1 MGHKTKMIIGASV
14 AALMYSGSA
23 IAQDASETGETADE
37 RTLQTVTVKGI
48 RGSLKA
54 SLDVKRDSNQ
64 IVDAVSAEDVG
75 KFPDSNVAE
84 SLQRITGVAIDRS
97 GGEGQFITVRGLG
110 PEFNTVLLNGRT
122 IATDNDGREFSFDVL
137 SSDIIQRAEV
147 FKTATPNLQSGGIG
161 STVNIVT
168 ARPFDRPGQSFTASV
183 AGTYDT
189 LREEASPDLTAV
201 GSWTNEDRTFG
212 FLLGASY
219 SDRAIQED
227 SSFTNGY
234 ALRSGDDS
242 VPFPVTSTGL
252 VDIAPSDDPA
262 VADPPGLNG
271 PTDAIQPLAEG
282 ARVQQ
287 QVVHSRDIQDRE
299 RLTINGAAQ
308 FRPNDRLT
316 FTLDGLYSE
325 FDVQSFATQFSGFFS
340 PPFIDPVIAQNGT
353 VTSFSRPGQDFAAN
367 NPAIA
372 GLVGLSQNDN
382 VVTSN
387 NRLAETYQIGGN
399 VEWEFSDSLTFE
411 FDVSASNAQRDG
423 TNPFIVIGAL
433 APTSPLIELPNDNGI
448 STITNLS
455 GLTDTSIQRLHF
467 VNVDRNVVEDDV
479 LEFQGHG
486 KWEIDR
492 GPLAAIGFGASY
504 TDREK
509 TRDNFTNFSPTQ
521 GGDIFCAYCGYN
533 VALQNPGILSPFSFD
548 GFLSGVAGSGQVPS
562 QILGFS
568 IADAFAE
575 LNDTANITDPNRN
588 GLTGADRAA
597 NDADLIARR
606 DAAGNSVFGFYTPE
620 FNPGGSFGV
629 EEEIT
634 SFYANSE
641 WEGDFGGDLPWA
653 ANFGFRLARTELVSS
668 GFDQPVLLFRE
679 TPGDTQL
686 LVDFGPT
693 TAVSVENDY
702 INFLPSANVKLE
714 PTEDTV
720 LRFSYSQTVTRP
732 TLTALGVNNTFGG
745 RSNAPTSGGGNPQLE
760 AFESSNWDASFE
772 WYFDDVSYF
781 SIAGFYKDF
790 ENFLEEGVLTVPG
803 QVEIPVG
810 NQQNL
815 DGPAPILV
823 DVDFQDRRTRN
834 GETGSITGLEIAYQ
848 RTFEQLPEPWDG
860 LGAAAN
866 YTYVTSNIDR
876 AEGTAA
882 VDCDYNG
889 LSPHSFNVS
898 GFYEKD
904 GISARLAYNYRDEFL
919 FECNSDFSE
928 PRNREAFGQ
937 LDFSASYDV
946 NDTFQIFFE
955 GINITDEDTRDFSR
969 FENRFLTYSDT
980 GSRYQLGVRAS
991 Y

>member
-1 MGHKTKMIIGASV
+1 MGQKTNYILSASV
-14 AALMYSGSA
+14 AALLCGGAA
-23 IAQDASETGETADE
+23 IAQDAGTEEAAEE

-147 FKTATPNLQSGGIG
+147 FKTATPNLISGGIG
-161 STVNIVT
+161 STVNVVT
-168 ARPFDRPGQSFTASV
+168 ARPFDRPGSNFTVSAS
-183 AGTYDT
+183 GMYDT
-189 LREEASPDLTAV
+189 LREEMSPEVTAV
-201 GSWTNEDRTFG
+201 GSWTNADRSLG
-212 FLLGASY
+212 VLLGGSY
-219 SDRAIQED
+219 SDRSVQED
-227 SSFTNGY
+227 SSFTNGF
-234 ALRSGDDS
+234 ALRSGDAAVLAPES
-242 VPFPVTSTGL
+242 SSGL
-252 VDIAPSDDPA
+252 TTVDTL
-262 VADPPGLNG
+262 AD
-271 PTDAIQPLAEG
+271 G

-308 FRPNDRLT
+308 FRPNDQMT

-325 FDVQSFATQFSGFFS
+325 FDVQSNATQFSGFFS
-340 PPFIDPVIAQNGT
+340 PPFIDPVIDGNGT
-353 VTSFSRPGQDFAAN
+353 VTSFSRPGQDFAAR

-372 GLVGLSQNDN
+372 ATVGLSQNDN
-382 VVTSN
+382 VITSN
-387 NRLAETYQIGGN
+387 NRLAETYMIGGN
-399 VEWEFSDSLTFE
+399 LDWDLSDSFSLN

-433 APTSPLIELPNDNGI
+433 APTSPLIQLPNSDGI

-467 VNVDRNVVEDDV
+467 VNVERNMVEDDV
-479 LEFQGHG
+479 LEFKADGD
-486 KWEIDR
+486 WSIDR
-492 GPLAAIGFGASY
+492 GPLASIAFGASY

-509 TRDNFTNFSPTQ
+509 TRDNFTNFAPSQ

-533 VALQNPGILSPFSFD
+533 VALQNPGILTPFSFD
-548 GFLSGVAGSGQVPS
+548 GFLSDASGSGSVPS

-588 GLTGADRAA
+588 GLTGAERAA

-606 DAAGNSVFGFYTPE
+606 DAAGNSVYGFYTPA

-629 EEEIT
+629 EEQIT
-634 SFYANSE
+634 AFYANTE
-641 WEGDFGGDLPWA
+641 WEGDFGGELPWA
-653 ANFGFRLARTELVSS
+653 ANFGFRIAQTELTSS

-693 TAVSVENDY
+693 TAVSVSNDY
-702 INFLPSANVKLE
+702 INFLPSANIKIE
-714 PTEDTV
+714 PTDDTV
-720 LRFSYSQTVTRP
+720 VRFSFSETVTRP

-745 RSNAPTSGGGNPQLE
+745 RSNAPVSGGGNPQLE

-781 SIAGFYKDF
+781 SVAAFHKDF
-790 ENFLEEGVLTVPG
+790 ENFLEAQTLAVPG
-803 QVEIPVG
+803 QVQIPVG
-810 NQQNL
+810 NPQNPA
-815 DGPAPILV
+815 GPDPILV
-823 DVDFQDRRTRN
+823 NVDFQDTRTRN
-834 GETGSITGLEIAYQ
+834 GETGSISGLEIAYQ
-848 RTFEQLPEPWDG
+848 RTFDQLPEPWDG

-876 AEGTAA
+876 DPTSGAS
-882 VDCDYNG
+882 DCDYNG
-889 LSPHSFNVS
+889 LSPNSFNIS
-898 GFYEKD
+898 GFYEKN

-919 FECNSDFSE
+919 FQCFSNFSE
-928 PRNREAFGQ
+928 PREREEFGQ

-946 NDTFQIFFE
+946 NDTFQVFFE

-969 FENRFLTYSDT
+969 FKNRFLTYSDT

-991 Y
+991 F

>member
-1 MGHKTKMIIGASV
+1 MGHKTKIFVGASV
-14 AALMYSGSA
+14 AALMYGGSA
-23 IAQDASETGETADE
+23 IAQDAGETSETADE

-189 LREEASPDLTAV
+189 LREEVSPDLTAV
-201 GSWTNEDRTFG
+201 GSWTNDDRTLG
-212 FLLGASY
+212 LLLGASF
-219 SDRAIQED
+219 SDRAVQED
-227 SSFTNGY
+227 SSFTNGF
-234 ALRSGDDS
+234 ALRSGD
-242 VPFPVTSTGL
+242 
-252 VDIAPSDDPA
+252 PA
-262 VADPPGLNG
+262 VLAPEGSSGLTTVGALAD
-271 PTDAIQPLAEG
+271 G

-287 QVVHSRDIQDRE
+287 QVVHSRDVQDRE

-308 FRPNDRLT
+308 FRPNDRMT
-316 FTLDGLYSE
+316 FTVDGLYSE

-340 PPFIDPVIAQNGT
+340 PPFIDPVIDANGT
-353 VTSFSRPGQDFAAN
+353 VTSFSRPGQDFAAR

-372 GLVGLSQNDN
+372 ATVGLSQNDN
-382 VVTSN
+382 VITSN

-399 VEWEFSDSLTFE
+399 LEWDVSDALSLD

-433 APTSPLIELPNDNGI
+433 APTSPLIQLPNSDGI

-467 VNVDRNVVEDDV
+467 VNVERNMVEDDV
-479 LEFQGHG
+479 LEFQANG
-486 KWEIDR
+486 KWAINR
-492 GPLAAIGFGASY
+492 GPLAAIGFGASF

-509 TRDNFTNFSPTQ
+509 TRDNFTNFSPSQ

-533 VALQNPGILSPFSFD
+533 VALQNAGILTPFSFD
-548 GFLSGVAGSGQVPS
+548 GFLDGVSGSGQVPA

-588 GLTGADRAA
+588 GLTGAARAA

-606 DAAGNSVFGFYTPE
+606 DAAGNSVFGFYTPA

-629 EEEIT
+629 EEQIT
-634 SFYANSE
+634 SFYANTE
-641 WEGDFGGDLPWA
+641 WEGDFGGELPWS
-653 ANFGFRLARTELVSS
+653 ANFGFRLAQTEVVSS
-668 GFDQPVLLFRE
+668 GFDQPVLQFRE

-693 TAVSVENDY
+693 TAVSVSNDY
-702 INFLPSANVKLE
+702 INFLPSANIKLE

-720 LRFSYSQTVTRP
+720 VRFSFSETVTRP

-745 RSNAPTSGGGNPQLE
+745 RSNAPVSGGGNPQLE

-781 SIAGFYKDF
+781 SVAAFYKDF
-790 ENFLEEGVLTVPG
+790 ENFLEAQTLPVPG

-810 NQQNL
+810 NPQNPT
-815 DGPAPILV
+815 GPNPLLV
-823 DVDFQDRRTRN
+823 NVDFQDTRTRN

-848 RTFEQLPEPWDG
+848 RTFDQLPEPWDG

-866 YTYVTSNIDR
+866 YTYVTSNINRDPNSG
-876 AEGTAA
+876 AS
-882 VDCDYNG
+882 DCDYNG
-889 LSPHSFNVS
+889 LSPNSFNVS

-919 FECNSDFSE
+919 FQCFSNFSE
-928 PRNREAFGQ
+928 PREREAFGQ

-980 GSRYQLGVRAS
+980 GSRYQIGVRAA

>member
-1 MGHKTKMIIGASV
+1 MGHKTKIVVSASV
-14 AALMYSGSA
+14 AALMCTA
-23 IAQDASETGETADE
+23 NALAQDASDTEAADE
-37 RTLQTVTVKGI
+37 RTLQTVTVTGI

-75 KFPDSNVAE
+75 KFPDANVAE

-168 ARPFDRPGQSFTASV
+168 ARPFDRPGTSFTVSA

-189 LREEASPDLTAV
+189 LREEVSPDLTAV
-201 GSWTNEDRTFG
+201 GSWTNVDNTFG

-219 SDRAIQED
+219 SDRAVQED

-234 ALRSGDDS
+234 ALRSGD
-242 VPFPVTSTGL
+242 
-252 VDIAPSDDPA
+252 PA
-262 VADPPGLNG
+262 VLAPEGSSGLTTVGALAD
-271 PTDAIQPLAEG
+271 G

-287 QVVHSRDIQDRE
+287 QVVHSRDVQDRE
-299 RLTINGAAQ
+299 RLTLNGAAQ
-308 FRPNDRLT
+308 FRPNENMT

-325 FDVQSFATQFSGFFS
+325 FDIQSFATQFSGFFS
-340 PPFIDPVIAQNGT
+340 PPFIDPVIDGNGT
-353 VTSFSRPGQDFAAN
+353 VVSFSRPGEDFAAR
-367 NPAIA
+367 NPDIA
-372 GLVGLSQNDN
+372 AVVGLSQNDN

-387 NRLAETYQIGGN
+387 NRLAETYMIGGN
-399 VEWEFSDSLTFE
+399 LEWDVNDSLSLE

-433 APTSPLIELPNDNGI
+433 APTSPLIQLPNNDGI
-448 STITNLS
+448 STITNLT

-467 VNVDRNVVEDDV
+467 VNVERNMVEDDV
-479 LEFQGHG
+479 LEFAADG
-486 KWEIDR
+486 KWDINR

-509 TRDNFTNFSPTQ
+509 TRDNFTNFSPSQ

-533 VALQNPGILSPFSFD
+533 VALQNPGILTPFSFG
-548 GFLSGVAGSGQVPS
+548 GFLSDASGSGAVPS

-568 IADAFAE
+568 IADAFRE
-575 LNDTANITDPNRN
+575 LNDTANITDAARN
-588 GLTGADRAA
+588 GLTGAARAA

-606 DAAGNSVFGFYTPE
+606 DAAGNSVFGFYTPA

-629 EEEIT
+629 EEQIT
-634 SFYANSE
+634 AFYANTE
-641 WEGDFGGDLPWA
+641 WEGDFGGELPWS
-653 ANFGFRLARTELVSS
+653 ANFGFRLAQTEVVSS
-668 GFDQPVLLFRE
+668 GFDQPVLQFRE

-693 TAVSVENDY
+693 SAVSVSNDY
-702 INFLPSANVKLE
+702 INFLPSANIKLE
-714 PTEDTV
+714 PTEDTIV
-720 LRFSYSQTVTRP
+720 RFSFSETVTRP

-745 RSNAPTSGGGNPQLE
+745 RSNAPTSGGGNPTLE

-781 SIAGFYKDF
+781 SIAAFYKDF
-790 ENFLEEGVLTVPG
+790 ENFLEAQTLPVAG
-803 QVEIPVG
+803 QVQIPVG
-810 NQQNL
+810 NPQNPT
-815 DGPAPILV
+815 GPDPILV
-823 DVDFQDRRTRN
+823 NVDFQDTRTRN

-848 RTFEQLPEPWDG
+848 RTFDQLPEPWDG

-876 AEGTAA
+876 AEGSGAS
-882 VDCDYNG
+882 DCDYNG
-889 LSPHSFNVS
+889 LSPHSFNLS

-919 FECNSDFSE
+919 FQCFSNFSE
-928 PRNREAFGQ
+928 PRTREAFGQ

-946 NDTFQIFFE
+946 GERFQIFFE

-980 GSRYQLGVRAS
+980 GARYQLGVRAT

>member
-1 MGHKTKMIIGASV
+1 MGHKTKMIVGASV
-14 AALMYSGSA
+14 AALMLGGTA
-23 IAQDASETGETADE
+23 VAQDANDNGETADE

-189 LREEASPDLTAV
+189 LREEVSPDLTAV
-201 GSWTNEDRTFG
+201 GSWTNADRTFG
-212 FLLGASY
+212 ILAGASF
-219 SDRAIQED
+219 SDRAVQED
-227 SSFTNGY
+227 SSFTNGF
-234 ALRSGDDS
+234 ALRSGD
-242 VPFPVTSTGL
+242 
-252 VDIAPSDDPA
+252 PA
-262 VADPPGLNG
+262 VLAPESSSGLTTVG
-271 PTDAIQPLAEG
+271 ALPDG

-299 RLTINGAAQ
+299 RLTLNGAAQ
-308 FRPNDRLT
+308 FRPNDRMT
-316 FTLDGLYSE
+316 ITIDGLYSE

-340 PPFIDPVIAQNGT
+340 PPFIDPVIDANGT
-353 VTSFSRPGQDFAAN
+353 VVSFSRPGEDFAAR

-372 GLVGLSQNDN
+372 ATVGLSQNDN

-399 VEWEFSDSLTFE
+399 LEWEVSDSLSLD

-433 APTSPLIELPNDNGI
+433 APTSPLIQLPNSDGI

-467 VNVDRNVVEDDV
+467 VNVERNMVEDDV
-479 LEFQGHG
+479 LEFQANG
-486 KWEIDR
+486 KWDINR
-492 GPLAAIGFGASY
+492 GPLAAIAFGASY

-533 VALQNPGILSPFSFD
+533 VALQNPGILSPFAFD
-548 GFLSGVAGSGQVPS
+548 GFLDDASGSGQVPS

-588 GLTGADRAA
+588 GLTGAERAA

-629 EEEIT
+629 EEQIT
-634 SFYANSE
+634 SFYANTE
-641 WEGDFGGDLPWA
+641 WEGDFGGELPWS
-653 ANFGFRLARTELVSS
+653 ANFGFRLAQTEVVSS
-668 GFDQPVLLFRE
+668 GFDQPVLQFRE

-693 TAVSVENDY
+693 TAVSVSNDY
-702 INFLPSANVKLE
+702 INFLPSANIKLE

-720 LRFSYSQTVTRP
+720 VRFSFSETVTRP

-745 RSNAPTSGGGNPQLE
+745 RSNAPVSGGGNPSLE

-781 SIAGFYKDF
+781 SVAAFYKDF
-790 ENFLEEGVLTVPG
+790 ENFLEAQTLPVPG
-803 QVEIPVG
+803 QVQIPVG
-810 NQQNL
+810 NPQNPT
-815 DGPAPILV
+815 GPDPILV
-823 DVDFQDRRTRN
+823 NVDFQDTRTRN

-848 RTFEQLPEPWDG
+848 RTFDQLPEPWDG

-866 YTYVTSNIDR
+866 YTYVTSNINRDPNSG
-876 AEGTAA
+876 AS
-882 VDCDYNG
+882 DCDYNG
-889 LSPHSFNVS
+889 LSPNSFNVS

-919 FECNSDFSE
+919 FQCFSDFSE
-928 PRNREAFGQ
+928 PREREAFGQ

>member
-1 MGHKTKMIIGASV
+1 MDKKFKCILGV
-14 AALMYSGSA
+14 SA
-23 IAQDASETGETADE
+23 IALMCGGISVAQETTTQTEAGEE
-37 RTLQTVTVKGI
+37 RTLQTVTVTGI
-48 RGSLKA
+48 RGSLQQ
-54 SLDVKRDSNQ
+54 SLDIKRNSNQ
-64 IVDAVSAEDVG
+64 VVDAVSAEDVG
-75 KFPDSNVAE
+75 KFPDANVAE

-147 FKTATPNLQSGGIG
+147 FKTSTPNLQSGGIG

-168 ARPFDRPGQSFTASV
+168 ARPFDRPGTNFTVSA

-189 LREEASPDLTAV
+189 LREDTSPDLTAV
-201 GSWTNEDRTFG
+201 GSWTNPDNSFG

-219 SDRAIQED
+219 SDRKVQED
-227 SSFTNGY
+227 SSFTNGF
-234 ALRSGDDS
+234 ALRSGD
-242 VPFPVTSTGL
+242 
-252 VDIAPSDDPA
+252 PA
-262 VADPPGLNG
+262 VLAPESSSGLTEIG
-271 PTDAIQPLAEG
+271 ALPDG

-299 RLTINGAAQ
+299 RITVNGAAQ
-308 FRPNDRLT
+308 FSPSDTITVT
-316 FTLDGLYSE
+316 FDGLYSE
-325 FDVQSFATQFSGFFS
+325 FDVQSSAMQFSGFFS
-340 PPFIDPVIAQNGT
+340 PPFIDPVIDGNGT
-353 VTSFSRPGQDFAAN
+353 VVSFSRPGQDFAAR
-367 NPAIA
+367 NPDIA
-372 GLVGLSQNDN
+372 ASVGLSQNDN

-387 NRLAETYQIGGN
+387 NRLAETYMVGGH
-399 VEWEFSDSLTFE
+399 VEWEASDALTFN

-433 APTSPLIELPNDNGI
+433 APTSPLIQLPNSDGI

-467 VNVDRNVVEDDV
+467 VNVERNKVEDDI
-479 LEFQGHG
+479 LEFKADGR
-486 KWEIDR
+486 WSVDR
-492 GPLAAIGFGASY
+492 GPLSAIAFGASF

-509 TRDNFTNFSPTQ
+509 TRDNFTNFSPSQ

-533 VALQNPGILSPFSFD
+533 VALENPGILSPFSFS
-548 GFLSGVAGSGQVPS
+548 GFLDDASGSGAVPG

-575 LNDTANITDPNRN
+575 LNDTANITDPARN

-606 DAAGNSVFGFYTPE
+606 DAAGNSVFGFYTPA

-629 EEEIT
+629 EEQIT
-634 SFYANSE
+634 SFYANTE
-641 WEGDFGGDLPWA
+641 WEGDFDGALPWS
-653 ANFGFRLARTELVSS
+653 ANFGVRLAQTETISS
-668 GFDQPVLLFRE
+668 GFDQPVLQFRE

-686 LVDFGPT
+686 LVDFGET
-693 TAVSVENDY
+693 TAVSVSNDY
-702 INFLPSANVKLE
+702 ISFLPSANIKLE

-720 LRFSYSQTVTRP
+720 VRFSYSETVTRP
-732 TLTALGVNNTFGG
+732 TLTSLGVNNTFGG
-745 RSNAPTSGGGNPQLE
+745 RSNAPVSGGGNPSLE

-772 WYFDDVSYF
+772 WYFNDVSYF
-781 SIAGFYKDF
+781 SIAAFYKDF
-790 ENFLEEGVLTVPG
+790 ENFLEAQTLPVAGTVLIPPG
-803 QVEIPVG
+803 NPLNV
-810 NQQNL
+810 
-815 DGPAPILV
+815 DGTEDLALA
-823 DVDFQDRRTRN
+823 VDFQDTRTRN
-834 GETGSITGLEIAYQ
+834 GETGSITGIEIAYQ
-848 RTFEQLPEPWDG
+848 RTFDDLPTPWDG

-876 AEGTAA
+876 AEGSGAS
-882 VDCDYNG
+882 DCDYNG
-889 LSPHSFNVS
+889 LSPNTFNIS

-904 GISARLAYNYRDEFL
+904 GISTRLAYNYRDEFL
-919 FECNSDFSE
+919 FQCFSDFSE
-928 PRNREAFGQ
+928 PREREAFGQ
-937 LDFSASYDV
+937 LDFSAAYDV
-946 NDTFQIFFE
+946 NQTFQVFFE
-955 GINITDEDTRDFSR
+955 GINILDEDTRDFSR

-991 Y
+991 F

>member
-1 MGHKTKMIIGASV
+1 MGHTLKFAISASV
-14 AALMYSGSA
+14 AALLCGGVA
-23 IAQDASETGETADE
+23 IAQESADTPETADE

-54 SLDVKRDSNQ
+54 SLDVKRAANQ

-75 KFPDSNVAE
+75 KFPDANVAE

-147 FKTATPNLQSGGIG
+147 FKTATPDLQSGGIG

-168 ARPFDRPGQSFTASV
+168 ARPFDRPGTNFTASV

-189 LREEASPDLTAV
+189 LREETSPEITAV
-201 GSWTNEDRTFG
+201 GSWTNTNNSFG
-212 FLLGASY
+212 VLLGASF
-219 SDRAIQED
+219 SDRKVQED
-227 SSFTNGY
+227 SSFTNGF
-234 ALRSGDDS
+234 ADRSGNAS
-242 VPFPVTSTGL
+242 IPFDVTSTGL
-252 VDIAPSDDPA
+252 VDILDSTDP
-262 VADPPGLNG
+262 GFNG
-271 PTDAIQPLAEG
+271 PTDAIQPLADG

-287 QVVHSRDIQDRE
+287 QVVHSRDVQDRE

-308 FRPNDRLT
+308 FRPNDRMT
-316 FTLDGLYSE
+316 FTLDGLYTE

-340 PPFIDPVIAQNGT
+340 PPFIDPVIDENGT
-353 VTSFSRPGQDFAAN
+353 VVSFSRPGQEFATN
-367 NPAIA
+367 NPSIA
-372 GLVGLSQNDN
+372 ADVGLSQNDN

-387 NRLAETYQIGGN
+387 NRLAETYMIGGN
-399 VEWEFSDSLTFE
+399 LEWDVSDSLSLE

-423 TNPFIVIGAL
+423 TDPFIVIGAL
-433 APTSPLIELPNDNGI
+433 APTSPLIELPNSDGI

-467 VNVDRNVVEDDV
+467 VNVERNMVEDDV
-479 LEFQGHG
+479 LEFQANGQ
-486 KWEIDR
+486 WDINR
-492 GPLAAIGFGASY
+492 GPLAAISFGASF

-521 GGDIFCAYCGYN
+521 GGDVFCAYCGYN
-533 VALQNPGILSPFSFD
+533 VALQNPSILSPFTFD
-548 GFLSGVAGSGQVPS
+548 GFLDDAGGSGAVPGT
-562 QILGFS
+562 ILGFS

-588 GLTGADRAA
+588 GLTGAARTA

-634 SFYANSE
+634 SFYANTE

-653 ANFGFRLARTELVSS
+653 ANLGFRLAQTEVVSS
-668 GFDQPVLLFRE
+668 GFDQPVLQFRE

-693 TAVSVENDY
+693 TAVSVSNDY

-720 LRFSYSQTVTRP
+720 VRFSFSETVTRP
-732 TLTALGVNNTFGG
+732 TLTALGVNNVFGG
-745 RSNAPTSGGGNPQLE
+745 RSNAPTSGGGNPSLE

-772 WYFDDVSYF
+772 WYFSDVSYF

-790 ENFLEEGVLTVPG
+790 ENFLEEGVLPIAG

-810 NQQNL
+810 NQLNPT
-815 DGPAPILV
+815 GPDPILV
-823 DVDFQDRRTRN
+823 DVTFQDRRTRN
-834 GETGSITGLEIAYQ
+834 GETGSITGLELAYQ
-848 RTFEQLPEPWDG
+848 RTFDGLPEPWDG

-876 AEGTAA
+876 DPASASS
-882 VDCDYNG
+882 DCDYNG
-889 LSPHSFNVS
+889 LSPHSFNLS
-898 GFYEKD
+898 GFYEKN
-904 GISARLAYNYRDEFL
+904 GLSARLAYNFRDEFL

-928 PRNREAFGQ
+928 PRTREAFGQ
-937 LDFSASYDV
+937 LDFSAAYDV
-946 NDTFQIFFE
+946 GDRFQIFFE
-955 GINITDEDTRDFSR
+955 GINITDEDTRDYSR

-980 GSRYQLGVRAS
+980 GSRYQLGVRAT

>member
-1 MGHKTKMIIGASV
+1 MGHKLKFALGASV
-14 AALMYSGSA
+14 AALMFSGA
-23 IAQDASETGETADE
+23 TYAQDASDADEADE

-54 SLDVKRDSNQ
+54 SLDLKRDSNQ

-75 KFPDSNVAE
+75 KFPDANVAE

-168 ARPFDRPGQSFTASV
+168 ARPFDRPGTNFTVSA

-189 LREEASPDLTAV
+189 LREDISPDLTAV
-201 GSWTNEDRTFG
+201 GSWTNADNSLG
-212 FLLGASY
+212 FLLGASF
-219 SDRAIQED
+219 SDRAVQED
-227 SSFTNGY
+227 SSFTNGF
-234 ALRSGDDS
+234 ALRSGD
-242 VPFPVTSTGL
+242 
-252 VDIAPSDDPA
+252 PA
-262 VADPPGLNG
+262 VLAPEGSSGLTTVGALAD
-271 PTDAIQPLAEG
+271 G

-308 FRPNDRLT
+308 FRPNDRMT

-340 PPFIDPVIAQNGT
+340 PPFIDPVIDANGT
-353 VTSFSRPGQDFAAN
+353 VTSFSRPGQDFAAR

-372 GLVGLSQNDN
+372 ATVGLSQNDN

-387 NRLAETYQIGGN
+387 NRLAETYMIGGN
-399 VEWEFSDSLTFE
+399 LDWDVSDTLSLE

-433 APTSPLIELPNDNGI
+433 APTSPLIQLPNSDGI

-467 VNVDRNVVEDDV
+467 VNVDRTMVEDDV
-479 LEFQGHG
+479 LEFKANGE
-486 KWEIDR
+486 WAINR
-492 GPLAAIGFGASY
+492 GPLSAISFGASF

-548 GFLSGVAGSGQVPS
+548 GFLSDASGSGAVPS
-562 QILGFS
+562 TILGFS

-575 LNDTANITDPNRN
+575 LNDTANITDPTRN
-588 GLTGADRAA
+588 GLTGAARAA

-606 DAAGNSVFGFYTPE
+606 DAAGNSIFGFYTPE

-629 EEEIT
+629 EEQIT
-634 SFYANSE
+634 SFYANTE
-641 WEGDFGGDLPWA
+641 WEGDFGGELPWS
-653 ANFGFRLARTELVSS
+653 ANFGFRLAQTELTSS
-668 GFDQPVLLFRE
+668 GFDQPVLAFRE

-693 TAVSVENDY
+693 TPVSISNDY
-702 INFLPSANVKLE
+702 INFLPSANIKLE

-720 LRFSYSQTVTRP
+720 VRFSFSETVTRP

-745 RSNAPTSGGGNPQLE
+745 RSNAPTSGGGNPTLE

-781 SIAGFYKDF
+781 SLAAFYKDF
-790 ENFLEEGVLTVPG
+790 ENFLEAQTLPVPG

-810 NQQNL
+810 NPQNPT
-815 DGPAPILV
+815 GTGPILI
-823 DVDFQDRRTRN
+823 DVDFQDTRTRN
-834 GETGSITGLEIAYQ
+834 GESGSITGLEVAYQ
-848 RTFEQLPEPWDG
+848 RTFDNLPEPWDG

-876 AEGTAA
+876 AEGSGAS
-882 VDCDYNG
+882 DCDYNG
-889 LSPHSFNVS
+889 LSPNTFNIS

-919 FECNSDFSE
+919 FQCFSNFSE
-928 PRNREAFGQ
+928 PREREGFGQ

-946 NDTFQIFFE
+946 NDTFQVFFE

-969 FENRFLTYSDT
+969 FKNRFLTYSDT
-980 GSRYQLGVRAS
+980 GSRYQLGVRAAF
-991 Y
+991 